1 MKGDKSLHWMEC
13 SAWPVFFMPIRHPPL
28 VSSHMSPAFWP
39 PLLTANKLATT
50 SSKSL
55 LKWNILHLPF
65 QVHIEGVSYNCDICG
80 KTSGSKNG
88 LQQHKAKYHRYLKL
102 FEHPPPLLITPSWLI
117 VFNRNVTYT
126 SQSTVVPIMSG
137 DWFPILSQSFTI
149 NQPLNYQPNY
159 IRLSLIFRP
168 WPHAK
173 YHSQHHLPLKKTENF
188 CRLIH
193 IFIRACSGNYVTAA
207 LNSRTIKTSEARGG
221 KFSEKQ
227 EPGETLLIQ
236 PSRSSLPPPILTWW

>member
-1 MKGDKSLHWMEC
+1 MVENWIWWMKIYLYLYYEWDVPYEFEKIAKHTCPNSKKYLSKLQKMYYSKLQYHLMKGDKSLHWMEC
-13 SAWPVFFMPIRHPPL
+13 SAWPVFFMPIRRPPL

-102 FEHPPPLLITPSWLI
+102 FEPPPPL
-117 VFNRNVTYT
+117 
-126 SQSTVVPIMSG
+126 
-137 DWFPILSQSFTI
+137 
-149 NQPLNYQPNY
+149 
-159 IRLSLIFRP
+159 SL
-168 WPHAK
+168 
-173 YHSQHHLPLKKTENF
+173 
-188 CRLIH
+188 
-193 IFIRACSGNYVTAA
+193 
-207 LNSRTIKTSEARGG
+207 
-221 KFSEKQ
+221 
-227 EPGETLLIQ
+227 
-236 PSRSSLPPPILTWW
+236 

>member
-1 MKGDKSLHWMEC
+1 MEC

-102 FEHPPPLLITPSWLI
+102 FENLAPPPSPYNTKLT
-117 VFNRNVTYT
+117 
-126 SQSTVVPIMSG
+126 
-137 DWFPILSQSFTI
+137 DSF
-149 NQPLNYQPNY
+149 
-159 IRLSLIFRP
+159 
-168 WPHAK
+168 
-173 YHSQHHLPLKKTENF
+173 
-188 CRLIH
+188 
-193 IFIRACSGNYVTAA
+193 
-207 LNSRTIKTSEARGG
+207 
-221 KFSEKQ
+221 
-227 EPGETLLIQ
+227 
-236 PSRSSLPPPILTWW
+236 